1 MSQTTYGIREGIL
14 TALGAVLLGACQTA
28 GAATLCV
35 NPTGASGCQS
45 TIGKA
50 VSAASSGDTIQVAA
64 GTYKEDVVIK
74 MPLSLIGAG
83 SANTI
88 IDATG
93 LANGI
98 FVDGPDAMGIQNVVI
113 AGFTV
118 QNANFAGIL
127 VEKATAITI
136 WNNQILKNN
145 RGLNI
150 AGSEPTCPGLP
161 AALEPGE
168 DQDCGEGL
176 NLSGVD
182 HSVVSNNVI
191 QGNSG
196 GILMSDDIGPTFDN
210 IITANIVSGNS
221 FACGITLASHSGM
234 GVYQNTITGNQS
246 MNNGFKVPGAGAGIG
261 IFAPGPGSKA
271 YGNVVLN
278 NTLTSNGLP
287 GVALHNHAAPPGAP
301 PVNLNDNVI
310 IGNTISGN
318 GADQFDTATA
328 GPTGIN
334 IFSQAPVTG
343 TLVFEN
349 NISQEAIGMVF
360 SAPSGQLVASLNN
373 FLNPVAFQNLSTG
386 TVDAV
391 ENWWGCPTGPNTA
404 GCALARGSGITSAP
418 VLTSLFNGTA
428 VPAPPGSGTVTPTG
442 TVTIVL
448 TGPGGATSPTNS
460 FQVFASQATADA
472 SHSTSGNPG
481 PLTYSWTVSPGFPG
495 GAGIA
500 GANTATPTFQFSAA
514 QTTYQYT
521 LTVTDSAGV
530 SATAT
535 ITIQYI

>member
-182 HSVVSNNVI
+182 HSVVSNGEHRERKLFRLRNY
-191 QGNSG
+191 
-196 GILMSDDIGPTFDN
+196 
-210 IITANIVSGNS
+210 A
-221 FACGITLASHSGM
+221 
-234 GVYQNTITGNQS
+234 
-246 MNNGFKVPGAGAGIG
+246 
-261 IFAPGPGSKA
+261 
-271 YGNVVLN
+271 
-278 NTLTSNGLP
+278 
-287 GVALHNHAAPPGAP
+287 GVAQRHGRLSEHHYRQ
-301 PVNLNDNVI
+301 PVHEQWI
-310 IGNTISGN
+310 QSSRSGRGHWN
-318 GADQFDTATA
+318 FCARA
-328 GPTGIN
+328 GQQG
-334 IFSQAPVTG
+334 VRK
-343 TLVFEN
+343 
-349 NISQEAIGMVF
+349 
-360 SAPSGQLVASLNN
+360 
-373 FLNPVAFQNLSTG
+373 
-386 TVDAV
+386 
-391 ENWWGCPTGPNTA
+391 C
-404 GCALARGSGITSAP
+404 CAE
-418 VLTSLFNGTA
+418 
-428 VPAPPGSGTVTPTG
+428 
-442 TVTIVL
+442 
-448 TGPGGATSPTNS
+448 
-460 FQVFASQATADA
+460 
-472 SHSTSGNPG
+472 
-481 PLTYSWTVSPGFPG
+481 
-495 GAGIA
+495 
-500 GANTATPTFQFSAA
+500 
-514 QTTYQYT
+514 
-521 LTVTDSAGV
+521 
-530 SATAT
+530 
-535 ITIQYI
+535 

>member
-14 TALGAVLLGACQTA
+14 TALSAVLVFGACQAA

-50 VSAASSGDTIQVAA
+50 VSAANSGDTIQVAA

-74 MPLSLIGAG
+74 VPLSLIGAG
-83 SANTI
+83 SASTI

-93 LANGI
+93 LPNGI
-98 FVDGPDAMGIQNVVI
+98 FVDGPDAMGLSNVVI

-127 VEKATAITI
+127 VEKASTVTV

-150 AGSEPTCPGLP
+150 AGSAPTCPGLP

-176 NLSGVD
+176 NLTGVD

-210 IITANIVSGNS
+210 IITANIVSGNA

-246 MNNGFKVPGAGAGIG
+246 MNNGFKVPGAGAGVG
-261 IFAPGPGSKA
+261 LFAPGPGSKT

-278 NTLTSNGLP
+278 NTLTNNGLP
-287 GVALHNHAAPPGAP
+287 GVAVHNHAAPPGAP
-301 PVNLNDNVI
+301 AVNLNDNVI

-349 NISQEAIGMVF
+349 NISQEAIGMVV
-360 SAPSGQLVASLNN
+360 SAPSGQVVASLNN
-373 FLNPVAFQNLSTG
+373 FLNPVALQNLG
-386 TVDAV
+386 AATVDAV
-391 ENWWGCPTGPNTA
+391 QNWWGCATGPNTP
-404 GCALARGSGITSAP
+404 GCELTRGSGITSAP
-418 VLTSLFNGTA
+418 VLTSLFNSTV
-428 VPAPPGSGTVTPTG
+428 VPAAPGSGPVTPTG

-448 TGPGGATSPTNS
+448 TGPGGATSATNS
-460 FQVFASQATADA
+460 FQVFANQANADA

-481 PLTYSWTVSPGFPG
+481 PLTYSWAVSPGFPV

-500 GANTATPTFQFSAA
+500 GANTATPTFQFSTA
-514 QTTYQYT
+514 QTYQYT

-535 ITIQYI
+535 ITIQFI